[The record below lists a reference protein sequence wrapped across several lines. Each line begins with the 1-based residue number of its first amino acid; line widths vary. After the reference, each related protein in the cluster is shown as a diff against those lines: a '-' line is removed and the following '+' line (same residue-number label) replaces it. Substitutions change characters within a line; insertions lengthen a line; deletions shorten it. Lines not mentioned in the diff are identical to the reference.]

1 VFFKGKKKK
10 KREGQREEER
20 ERETSLHLF
29 KGLEI
34 EPRYITL
41 VINKILK
48 KPLVF

>member
-1 VFFKGKKKK
+1 VFFKGRRRRERDKEKK
-10 KREGQREEER
+10 R

-34 EPRYITL
+34 EPRYVTI

>member
-1 VFFKGKKKK
+1 VCFL
-10 KREGQREEER
+10 REEEEERGTKRRR
-20 ERETSLHLF
+20 ERERLVSTFF

-34 EPRYITL
+34 EPRYVTI

>member
-1 VFFKGKKKK
+1 VFFKGRRRRERDKEKK
-10 KREGQREEER
+10 R

-34 EPRYITL
+34 EPRYITF

-48 KPLVF
+48 KPHVF

>member
-1 VFFKGKKKK
+1 VFFKGRRRRERDKEKK
-10 KREGQREEER
+10 R

-48 KPLVF
+48 KPHVF